1 MRLRKNMKRTA
12 AAALALSMAVSTA
25 AVPASAGYTIDMSDA
40 SKITGDVEIKQEA
53 DGSGTKI
60 TISVGGV
67 NKTDQFQNNDK
78 DDKITITGD
87 NTVTKSATTTTA
99 AADAAKD
106 DTKAPETTVTENK
119 DGTVINYT
127 GELDAQP
134 DQEVSRPDS
143 QNDQNDPEADQ
154 KNQGD
159 QADQNDPEAD
169 QKNQG
174 DQADQNDPEADQKNQ
189 NDQKADQNDPE
200 ADQKNQNDQKVD
212 QNDPEADQSGQNNQN
227 EDSEDADAGI
237 MTYEAPAP
245 TTLTSAVATA
255 FRNVIKIINNVAG
268 AENALNITLDNA
280 KIESDSD
287 AAMKI
292 SGKGDVNIELN
303 GSNVLTSGKHHAGL
317 EKNDKDSKGR
327 LTIRDDLKN
336 DGTAKTDEEKKAE
349 EDAVAA
355 EKTGDAVKDVGS
367 LTATGGSRG
376 GAGIGGGAEDYYDS
390 KDTSSIVIDGG
401 KITATGGEDA
411 AGIGGGG
418 HCRAS
423 GGKVN
428 KDDPD
433 DRSQTITINGGNI
446 EATGIGGGAFYNNWG
461 GDGAVTING
470 GHIKSKAQYGAGIG
484 GGWGG
489 CFGGKGDV
497 LITGGVIE
505 AEGLGG
511 AGIGGGGSDYRSN
524 VGFHH
529 GYQGGVAKVKIRG
542 ENTVIKKAEG
552 TLGAGIGGGGA
563 SNDENYDYHYNGGSA
578 EIEITDGATVQE
590 AVGGN
595 GGAGIGSGA
604 GDGYQYHEVDPYKTY
619 AHVTIKNATVE
630 VAKSKSP
637 SKGKVYGAGIGGG
650 GTRGKYWNGE
660 NVIRIINSVIGRF
673 QLDENGNYLLE
684 EGTGALGT
692 NKSEGIGRG
701 SNESGELST
710 NYGKNDVIIDNSWV
724 PDGNKMK
731 QEFHH
736 DWHDTETLPTC
747 TEDGEKGSV
756 CSLCGMKKTEKIPA
770 LGHAWGA
777 WTVTTPAT
785 CTTAGEKKHTCT
797 VCSHVETQEIPATG
811 HQQTHIEGKKE
822 PTCTEPGY
830 TGDEVCDACGTV
842 VKKGTVIPATGHH
855 WVDKGDGTHT
865 CPDCGATEALPVNT
879 NSALELRVV
888 DAEGMDQPFTVS
900 QNGTLRTYT
909 GAYDTATLTGDL
921 DTLRYLQDHGAQTI
935 QFVTNGQTSSFVIN
949 DLLAQGSGSEVFY
962 LTHRGAE
969 EPTLLLVEADHS
981 ELVKD

>member
-25 AVPASAGYTIDMSDA
+25 AVPASAGYSIDMSDA
-40 SKITGDVEIKQEA
+40 RITGDVEIKQEA
-53 DGSGTKI
+53 DSTGKATI
-60 TISVGGV
+60 TISVGGE
-67 NKTDQFQNNDK
+67 NKTTEFSDGK
-78 DDKITITGD
+78 EDDKITITGD
-87 NTVTKSATTTTA
+87 NTKSAATTTA

-106 DTKAPETTVTENK
+106 NTKAPETTVTENK
-119 DGTVINYT
+119 DGTVISYT

-154 KNQGD
+154 KNQDD

-169 QKNQG
+169 QKNQ
-174 DQADQNDPEADQKNQ
+174 KN
-189 NDQKADQNDPE
+189 
-200 ADQKNQNDQKVD
+200 
-212 QNDPEADQSGQNNQN
+212 QNNQN
-227 EDSEDADAGI
+227 KDSEDADAGI

-245 TTLTSAVATA
+245 TTITNPVAA
-255 FRNVIKIINNVAG
+255 AIRNVIKIINKVAG

-292 SGKGDVNIELN
+292 SGEGDVNIELN
-303 GSNVLTSGKHHAGL
+303 GSNVLTSGGAHAGL
-317 EKNDKDSKGR
+317 EKNDEDSSGR
-327 LTIRDDLKN
+327 LTIRDDLRN

-355 EKTGDAVKDVGS
+355 GKKGDAVKDVGS
-367 LTATGGSRG
+367 LTATGGNSG
-376 GAGIGGGAEDYYDS
+376 GAGIGGGAKGYYGAKS
-390 KDTSSIVIDGG
+390 TSSIVIEGG

-411 AGIGGGG
+411 AGIGGGRLG
-418 HCRAS
+418 D

-428 KDDPD
+428 KNDPD

-446 EATGIGGGAFYNNWG
+446 EATGIGGGCMYNNG
-461 GDGAVTING
+461 GNGAVTING
-470 GHIKSKAQYGAGIG
+470 GHIRSIRSSANRGAGIG

-489 CFGGKGDV
+489 CYGGTGDV

-505 AEGLGG
+505 AKGLGG
-511 AGIGGGGSDYRSN
+511 AGIGGGGSHSIDKI
-524 VGFHH
+524 

-552 TLGAGIGGGGA
+552 NLGAGIGGGGA
-563 SNDENYDYHYNGGSA
+563 SNPEKYNYHYNGGSA

-604 GDGYQYHEVDPYKTY
+604 GDGYQYHEQDPYETY

-650 GTRGKYWNGE
+650 GTRGDYWNGE

-673 QLDENGNYLLE
+673 QLDENGNRKKDANGNYLLE
-684 EGTGALGT
+684 DGTGALGT
-692 NKSEGIGRG
+692 NGSEGIGRG
-701 SNESGELST
+701 ANESGELSK
-710 NYGKNDVIIDNSWV
+710 NYGNNDVIIDNSWV
-724 PDGNKMK
+724 PDETGKTMK
-731 QEFHH
+731 QEFNH

-747 TEDGEKGSV
+747 TKDGEKGKL
-756 CSLCGMKKTEKIPA
+756 CSRCGMKETEKIPA
-770 LGHAWGA
+770 LGHSWKDNGDGTHICVRGDATEAHAYGEWT
-777 WTVTTPAT
+777 TVTAAT
-785 CTTAGEKKHTCT
+785 CTTPGVEKRTCT
-797 VCSHVETQEIPATG
+797 ECGHEETREIPATG
-811 HQQTHIEGKKE
+811 HN
-822 PTCTEPGY
+822 
-830 TGDEVCDACGTV
+830 
-842 VKKGTVIPATGHH
+842 
-855 WVDKGDGTHT
+855 WVDNGNGTHT
-865 CPDCGATEALPVNT
+865 CTNCGATEAVG
-879 NSALELRVV
+879 ALELRVV
-888 DAEGMDQPFTVS
+888 DAEGMNKPFTVS

-909 GAYDTATLTGDL
+909 GAYDTATLTGNL
-921 DTLRYLQDHGAQTI
+921 NTLRYLQDHGAQTI
-935 QFVTNGQTSSFVIN
+935 QFVTNGQTSSFDIN
-949 DLLAQGSGSEVFY
+949 DLLAQGSGNEVFY

>member
-25 AVPASAGYTIDMSDA
+25 AVPASAGYNIDMSDA
-40 SKITGDVEIKQEA
+40 TKITGDVEIKQEA

-60 TISVGGV
+60 TISVDGQD
-67 NKTDQFQNNDK
+67 KTKDFSDGK
-78 DDKITITGD
+78 EDDKITITGD
-87 NTVTKSATTTTA
+87 NTKSAATTTA

-119 DGTVINYT
+119 DGTVIDYT
-127 GELDAQP
+127 GKLDAQP

-174 DQADQNDPEADQKNQ
+174 DQGDQS
-189 NDQKADQNDPE
+189 
-200 ADQKNQNDQKVD
+200 
-212 QNDPEADQSGQNNQN
+212 DPEADQSGQKNQKNQN
-227 EDSEDADAGI
+227 KDSEDADAGI

-245 TTLTSAVATA
+245 TTLTSAVAA
-255 FRNVIKIINNVAG
+255 VISKVVKIINNVAG

-280 KIESDSD
+280 TIKSDSK

-292 SGKGDVNIELN
+292 SGEGDVNIELN
-303 GSNVLTSGKHHAGL
+303 HSNVLTSGDCHAGL

-336 DGTAKTDEEKKAE
+336 DGTEKTDEEKKAE

-355 EKTGDAVKDVGS
+355 GGSGDAVKDVGS
-367 LTATGGSRG
+367 LTATGGSYGGDG
-376 GAGIGGGAEDYYDS
+376 GAGIGGGGAYYS
-390 KDTSSIVIDGG
+390 SGKNTSSIVINGG
-401 KITATGGEDA
+401 KITATGGEGA

-418 HCRAS
+418 LCS
-423 GGKVN
+423 GYGGKVN
-428 KDDPD
+428 KNDPD

-446 EATGIGGGAFYNNWG
+446 EAAGIGGASMYNNG
-461 GDGAVTING
+461 GNGAVTITG
-470 GHIKSKAQYGAGIG
+470 GHIQSEGKYGAGIG

-489 CFGGKGDV
+489 NIGGDGDV

-505 AEGLGG
+505 AEGLRG
-511 AGIGGGGSDYRSN
+511 AGIGGGGSDYDRNNNSDK
-524 VGFHH
+524 GAL
-529 GYQGGVAKVKIRG
+529 GGDAKVKIRG
-542 ENTVIKKAEG
+542 KNTVINKAEG
-552 TLGAGIGGGGA
+552 HLGAGIGGGSVYNPAISGV
-563 SNDENYDYHYNGGSA
+563 HNGGSA
-578 EIEITDGATVQE
+578 EIEITDGATVKE
-590 AVGGN
+590 AVGGT

-604 GDGYQYHEVDPYKTY
+604 GDGFDHLYVYKTN

-630 VAKSKSP
+630 VAKSDSP
-637 SKGKVYGAGIGGG
+637 SKSNTYGAGIGGG
-650 GTRGKYWNGE
+650 GTRGYYWFGE
-660 NVIRIINSVIGRF
+660 NVIRIINSVIGRIK
-673 QLDENGNYLLE
+673 LDQNGNREKDANGNYLLDS
-684 EGTGALGT
+684 GTGALGT
-692 NKSEGIGRG
+692 NGSEGIGRG
-701 SNESGELST
+701 ANERKELSEIL
-710 NYGKNDVIIDNSWV
+710 NGKNDVIIDNSWV
-724 PDGNKMK
+724 PDGDGDTMK
-731 QEFHH
+731 QEFNH
-736 DWHDTETLPTC
+736 DWHYTETSPTC
-747 TEDGEKGSV
+747 TKDGEKVGE
-756 CSLCGMKKTEKIPA
+756 CSRCGMKETEKISA
-770 LGHAWGA
+770 LGHEWGD

-785 CTTAGEKKHTCT
+785 CTNEGVETRICNRDP
-797 VCSHVETQEIPATG
+797 SHVETRTIPTTG
-811 HQQTHIEGKKE
+811 HN
-822 PTCTEPGY
+822 
-830 TGDEVCDACGTV
+830 
-842 VKKGTVIPATGHH
+842 
-855 WVDKGDGTHT
+855 WVDNGNGTHT
-865 CPDCGATEALPVNT
+865 CTNCGATEAFG
-879 NSALELRVV
+879 ALELRVV
-888 DAEGMDQPFTVS
+888 DAEGMNKPFTVS

-935 QFVTNGQTSSFVIN
+935 QFVTNGQTSSFAIN

>member
-1 MRLRKNMKRTA
+1 MKRTA
-12 AAALALSMAVSTA
+12 AAALALSMAVSAA
-25 AVPASAGYTIDMSDA
+25 AVPASAGYSIDMSDA
-40 SKITGDVEIKQEA
+40 EITGDVEIKQEA

-60 TISVGGV
+60 TISVGGE
-67 NKTDQFQNNDK
+67 NKTEHFKNDDK

-119 DGTVINYT
+119 DGTVISYT

-174 DQADQNDPEADQKNQ
+174 DQDDQSDPEADQKNQ
-189 NDQKADQNDPE
+189 NDQK
-200 ADQKNQNDQKVD
+200 NQS
-212 QNDPEADQSGQNNQN
+212 DPEADQSGQKNQN
-227 EDSEDADAGI
+227 KDSEDADAGI

-245 TTLTSAVATA
+245 TTLTNPVETA
-255 FRNVIKIINNVAG
+255 IRNVIKIINEVAG
-268 AENALNITLDNA
+268 AENALNITLNNA
-280 KIESDSD
+280 TIKSDSK

-292 SGKGDVNIELN
+292 SGEGDVNIELN
-303 GSNVLTSGKHHAGL
+303 GSNVLTSGKCHAGL
-317 EKNDKDSKGR
+317 EKNDEDSKGR
-327 LTIRDDLKN
+327 LTIRDDLRN
-336 DGTAKTDEEKKAE
+336 NGTAKTDEEKKAE

-355 EKTGDAVKDVGS
+355 GKTGDAVKDVGS
-367 LTATGGSRG
+367 LTATGGSSG

-401 KITATGGEDA
+401 KIKATGGEDA

-418 HCRAS
+418 HCRGD
-423 GGKVN
+423 GGRVN
-428 KDDPD
+428 KNDPD

-461 GDGAVTING
+461 GNGAVTING
-470 GHIKSKAQYGAGIG
+470 GHIKSTAQYGAGIG

-489 CFGGKGDV
+489 CYGGEGDV

-511 AGIGGGGSDYRSN
+511 TGIGGGGSDWQGPTAAHN
-524 VGFHH
+524 

-542 ENTVIKKAEG
+542 KNTIIKKAEG
-552 TLGAGIGGGGA
+552 HLGAGIGGGSVYNPSISGV
-563 SNDENYDYHYNGGSA
+563 HNGGSA

-590 AVGGN
+590 AVGGT
-595 GGAGIGSGA
+595 GGAGIGSGG
-604 GDGYQYHEVDPYKTY
+604 GDGFDHLYVYKTN

-630 VAKSKSP
+630 VAKSDSP
-637 SKGKVYGAGIGGG
+637 SKSNTYGAGIGGG
-650 GTRGKYWNGE
+650 GTRGYYWFGE
-660 NVIRIINSVIGRF
+660 NVIRIINSVIGRIK
-673 QLDENGNYLLE
+673 LDANGNREKDANGNYLLDS
-684 EGTGALGT
+684 GTGALGT
-692 NKSEGIGRG
+692 NGSEGIGRG
-701 SNESGELST
+701 ANEDRKLSEIL
-710 NYGKNDVIIDNSWV
+710 NGKNDVIIDNSWV
-724 PDGNKMK
+724 PNGDTTMK
-731 QEFHH
+731 QEFNH
-736 DWHDTETLPTC
+736 DWHDTETTLPTC
-747 TEDGEKGSV
+747 TEDGEKGKV
-756 CSLCGMKKTEKIPA
+756 CSRCGMKETKKISA
-770 LGHAWGA
+770 LGHDWGA

-785 CTTAGEKKHTCT
+785 CTKEGVETRICNRNS
-797 VCSHVETQEIPATG
+797 SHVETRTIPTTG
-811 HQQTHIEGKKE
+811 HN
-822 PTCTEPGY
+822 
-830 TGDEVCDACGTV
+830 
-842 VKKGTVIPATGHH
+842 
-855 WVDKGDGTHT
+855 WVDNGNGTHT
-865 CPDCGATEALPVNT
+865 CTNCGATEAFG
-879 NSALELRVV
+879 ALELRVV
-888 DAEGMDQPFTVS
+888 DAEGMNKSFTVS

-921 DTLRYLQDHGAQTI
+921 NTLRYLQDHGAQTI
-935 QFVTNGQTSSFVIN
+935 QFVTNGQTSSFDIN

-962 LTHRGAE
+962 LTHRGTE